1 MQFANPQYLWL
12 FLIFIPLIVW
22 YLLKQRNA
30 RPTLAISS
38 IGAFAKAPMPW
49 RARMRHIL
57 FILRLA
63 ALACLIIILCRPQL
77 KDSWRTSSTEGTDI
91 ILAMD
96 ISSSMLAKD
105 FKPNRLTSA
114 KEIAKKFVAGRT
126 DDNIGVVI
134 FSGESLTGLPMTS
147 DHAALINYLESINL
161 GMLEDGTAIGDG
173 IATSINRLKE
183 GKAKSKSII
192 LMTDGSNNTGIITP
206 LDAADRAKANNIK
219 VYTIGIGTE
228 GTAEVPVAYD
238 ALGRIQYERQ
248 KVVIDEA
255 TLKKIAQETNGKYFR
270 ATNNKVLADVFNEI
284 DQLEKTKMD
293 VKNFSHTEDDYA
305 MWGWLLLA
313 FLGLELLLRYT
324 LFRTIP

>member
-1 MQFANPQYLWL
+1 MQLANPQYLWL
-12 FLIFIPLIVW
+12 FLVFIPLIVW

-49 RARMRHIL
+49 RARFRHIL
-57 FILRLA
+57 FILRLC
-63 ALACLIIILCRPQL
+63 ALGCLIIILCRPQL

-96 ISSSMLAKD
+96 ISSSMLARD
-105 FKPNRLTSA
+105 FKPNRLNAA
-114 KEIAKKFVAGRT
+114 KDIAKKFVTGRP

-147 DHAALINYLESINL
+147 DHAALVNYLESINL

-248 KVVIDEA
+248 KVVIDEV

-270 ATNNKVLADVFNEI
+270 ATNNKVLADVFKEI

-305 MWGWLLLA
+305 MWGWILLA
-313 FLGLELLLRYT
+313 LVGLELVLRYT
-324 LFRTIP
+324 VFRTMP